1 MVEVNIP
8 EISAIFEG
16 GVLLEASEVLSE
28 VVSFEEDWRVVVEI
42 EIEERNVS
50 GVAIALKSREWFVP
64 DFEHNVAV
72 VFEQYLW
79 RCKFACCFD
88 LAQHVVNLNV
98 DIMEHSL
105 CLKTQS

>member
-1 MVEVNIP
+1 MVEVDIP

-28 VVSFEEDWRVVVEI
+28 VIAFEEDWRVVVEI
-42 EIEERNVS
+42 EVEERDVS
-50 GVAIALKSREWFVP
+50 GVAIALKGRERFVP
-64 DFEHNVAV
+64 DFEHNVTM
-72 VFEQYLW
+72 VFEQDLW

-88 LAQHVVNLNV
+88 LTQHVIDLYV

-105 CLKTQS
+105 GLKTQS